1 MGQLVTVRRGGNIGL
16 LKDRVN
22 QPTLLGPAVIDY
34 SQNRQP
40 LRCYFRGLVPARH
53 LVEHVTAGR
62 TLTMMLWARCKLHGV
77 PRLIQ

>member
-40 LRCYFRGLVPARH
+40 LRCYFQALVPPRH
-53 LVEHVTAGR
+53 PVEHVTASR
-62 TLTMMLWARCKLHGV
+62 TLTVMLRARRKLHGV
-77 PRLIQ
+77 ARLIQ